1 MDFQLSE
8 DHVTTQKWVHE
19 FAEKEIRPVAAQ
31 YDETEEFPWPVLKK
45 AAEVGL
51 YGLEFYMETLAADPT
66 GLMFPICLEETCWG
80 CAGISLGIW
89 GSGLPLA
96 TLAYSGT
103 QEQLMMWAPVMF
115 GTRDDPKVGALCVTE
130 PNAGSDV
137 SALRTTAKR
146 AGEEWVLN
154 GQKVFITNGGVASVF
169 VVVATVDPEL
179 GHRGQ
184 AAFIVGPDTPGIRS
198 GKKEKKLG
206 IRASDTSE
214 VLLEDC
220 RIPLEN
226 VVGGMEKLEARL
238 EQARSNGKQGNR
250 ASSREAV
257 VLNGRASG
265 RSAALKTFEMTR
277 PSVAAQAIGIAR
289 AAYEFALDYAK
300 ERQAFGRP
308 IIENQGIAF
317 KLADMATEIDAARL
331 LTYRAAW
338 LGRNGTFEHAEGSM
352 SKLKAGEVAVWAT
365 EQAVQI
371 LGGYGYIKDFPVEK
385 WYRDAKIYTIFEGT
399 SEIQRIV
406 ISRAL
411 AGA

>member
-1 MDFQLSE
+1 MIGFELAE
-8 DHVTTQKWVHE
+8 DQVAAQKWVHE
-19 FAEKEIRPVAAQ
+19 FAEREIRPVASH
-31 YDETEEFPWPVLKK
+31 YDESEEFPWPVLKK
-45 AAEVGL
+45 ASEIGL

-66 GLMFPICLEETCWG
+66 GLMLPICLEETCWG
-80 CAGISLGIW
+80 CAGISLSIW
-89 GSGLPLA
+89 GSALPLA

-103 QEQLMMWAPVMF
+103 QEQLTKWAPLMF
-115 GTRDDPKVGALCVTE
+115 GTPDDPKLGALCVTE

-137 SALRTTAKR
+137 SALRTTAR
-146 AGEEWVLN
+146 RDGDEWVLN
-154 GQKVFITNGGVASVF
+154 GQKIFITNGGVASVY

-184 AAFIVGPDTPGIRS
+184 AAFVIGPDTPGLRP

-214 VLLEDC
+214 VLLADC

-226 VVGGMEKLEARL
+226 VVGGVDKLESKLEKAR
-238 EQARSNGKQGNR
+238 A
-250 ASSREAV
+250 
-257 VLNGRASG
+257 NGRAPG
-265 RSAALKTFEMTR
+265 KSAALKTFEVTR

-308 IIENQGIAF
+308 IIENQAIAF
-317 KLADMATEIDAARL
+317 KLADMAMEIDAARL

-338 LGRNGTFEHAEGSM
+338 LTRNGTFEHAEGSM
-352 SKLKAGEVAVWAT
+352 SKLKAGEVAVWVT

-371 LGGYGYIKDFPVEK
+371 LGGYGYIRDFPVEK
-385 WYRDAKIYTIFEGT
+385 WHRDAKIYTIFEGT
-399 SEIQRIV
+399 SEIQRLV
-406 ISRAL
+406 IARSL
-411 AGA
+411 GADLP